1 MEANP
6 GNSGAIDLSLVIQSD
21 PSLCKLPVSPVL
33 VNGFRIVYER
43 VIPFKLQ
50 LVLDET
56 LQAKIREQVFEKE
69 DLKVKIL
76 VKVNSSE

>member
-1 MEANP
+1 M
-6 GNSGAIDLSLVIQSD
+6 
-21 PSLCKLPVSPVL
+21 L

-56 LQAKIREQVFEKE
+56 LQAKIREEVFEKE